1 MTSMP
6 KEKNA
11 RHETGGP
18 TRCENLAAGGRAAE
32 IDVEARIIALGVLTT
47 SDLRIEW
54 RRLFRATP
62 PTQLSRNL

>member
-1 MTSMP
+1 MTSIP
-6 KEKNA
+6 NEKTLA
-11 RHETGGP
+11 PRLAGLPAG
-18 TRCENLAAGGRAAE
+18 ENLAAGGRAAE